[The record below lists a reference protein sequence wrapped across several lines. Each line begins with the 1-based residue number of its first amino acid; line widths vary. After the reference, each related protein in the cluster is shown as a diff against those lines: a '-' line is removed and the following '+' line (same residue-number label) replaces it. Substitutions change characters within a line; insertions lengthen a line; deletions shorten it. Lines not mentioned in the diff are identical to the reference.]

1 MRFIKV
7 VVLVA
12 LLAGVF
18 AGAASALDFND
29 ESEEAPIGEV
39 GKVYDFKLLS
49 HGGCFYAPYR
59 VCRRVGSAGART
71 EGQQLQQPDGSRQRR
86 SDRGR
91 CLQRLDRAQG
101 HLWQQR
107 RAAVHVRDL
116 GAQMGNR
123 HRLAEAGDGR
133 RRLLVPAPGPGHHLE
148 CDLRGDQRFATRPES
163 RSRRVG

>member
-59 VCRRVGSAGART
+59 YVVESGELAPGLKVSNFSNLTGLVSGVPT
-71 EGQQLQQPDGSRQRR
+71 EAAAVRQR
-86 SDRGR
+86 D
-91 CLQRLDRAQG
+91 
-101 HLWQQR
+101 
-107 RAAVHVRDL
+107 
-116 GAQMGNR
+116 
-123 HRLAEAGDGR
+123 
-133 RRLLVPAPGPGHHLE
+133 
-148 CDLRGDQRFATRPES
+148 
-163 RSRRVG
+163 